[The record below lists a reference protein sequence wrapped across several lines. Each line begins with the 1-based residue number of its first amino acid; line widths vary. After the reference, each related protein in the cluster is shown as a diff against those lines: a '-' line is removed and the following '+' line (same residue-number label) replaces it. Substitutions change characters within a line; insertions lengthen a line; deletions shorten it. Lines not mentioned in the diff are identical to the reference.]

1 MAFVPCLWQPLQ
13 RRESKGSTRSLSIGG
28 ASLGVESHQFRGLRS
43 AVVSGGTLQRQIAKM
58 RKFIS
63 KGGLLLSAFSRGQR
77 HAGFS
82 GAWSNLVPPAATEAA
97 IDSIGMTHGKMIFKQ
112 VQGLDVAEVP
122 EWPYGNSRTAGDKKW
137 RQDLGKMHAQIRFL
151 LYNFHTLL
159 ATVKKKP
166 RGLQN
171 FSRSKTSK
179 GTRRFSS
186 WKM

>member
-43 AVVSGGTLQRQIAKM
+43 AVVS
-58 RKFIS
+58 
-63 KGGLLLSAFSRGQR
+63 GLLLSAFSRGQR